1 MTQARLIAAAVALA
15 LFALLAPWAAGDG
28 AADEYKVAN
37 GETLSEI
44 AERHGMTVEE
54 LAQANGIV
62 NPDLILS
69 GQVLV
74 VPGAA
79 GGRGA
84 VPVHGGAGLSGSGG
98 SYVVQAGD
106 TLSDIADRFGVP
118 LVALVQANGLS
129 DPHLI
134 VEGEALVIPVPE
146 IPIGPPAA
154 PETEAI
160 LDEAAAA
167 EGLDHGL
174 VKALAYLESGWQQD
188 AVSHTGAMG
197 VMQIQPTTGYWLESE
212 IFGYEL
218 NIETS
223 AYDNIRAGVRYLSI
237 LMDLTGD
244 TDKALAA
251 YYQGYGALS
260 LGIIYEDTIE
270 YVAAVKAVR
279 DMYWP

>member
-1 MTQARLIAAAVALA
+1 MTQGRLIAASVALV
-15 LFALLAPWAAGDG
+15 LVALLAPWAAGD
-28 AADEYKVAN
+28 AHADDYKVVD
-37 GETLSEI
+37 GDTLSEI

-62 NPDLILS
+62 DPDLILS

-74 VPGAA
+74 VPGGAGGHADVTPAPAA
-79 GGRGA
+79 GGET
-84 VPVHGGAGLSGSGG
+84 
-98 SYVVQAGD
+98 YVVRAGD
-106 TLSDIADRFGVP
+106 TLSGIADRFGIP
-118 LVALVQANGLS
+118 LSALIEVNGIS

-134 VEGEALVIPVPE
+134 VEGDVLAFPLPPSPLLAPDDPEMEAM
-146 IPIGPPAA
+146 
-154 PETEAI
+154 

-167 EGLDHGL
+167 EGLDAGL

-188 AVSHTGAMG
+188 AVSHTGALG
-197 VMQIQPTTGYWLESE
+197 VMQIQPSTGYWLEQE
-212 IFGYEL
+212 IFGYDL

-223 AYDNIRAGVRYLSI
+223 AYDNVRAGVRYLSL

-244 TDKALAA
+244 VDKALAA

-260 LGIIYEDTIE
+260 VGVIYEDTIQ

-279 DMYWP
+279 DMFWA

>member
-1 MTQARLIAAAVALA
+1 MTQARLITAAVALA

-74 VPGAA
+74 VPGGAD
-79 GGRGA
+79 GQSA
-84 VPVHGGAGLSGSGG
+84 VPPPGDTRMSSASG

-118 LVALVQANGLS
+118 LLALVQANGLS

-134 VEGEALVIPVPE
+134 VEGEVLVIPVPE

-197 VMQIQPTTGYWLESE
+197 VMQTQPTTGYWLESE

>member
-1 MTQARLIAAAVALA
+1 MTQARLITVAVALA
-15 LFALLAPWAAGDG
+15 LIALLTPWAAGDSE
-28 AADEYKVAN
+28 ADEYKVAN
-37 GETLSEI
+37 GDTLSEI
-44 AERHGMTVEE
+44 AARNGMTVEE

-74 VPGAA
+74 VPGGAE
-79 GGRGA
+79 GRGA
-84 VPVHGGAGLSGSGG
+84 VPAPGDAGTSSAGG
-98 SYVVQAGD
+98 SYIVRAGD
-106 TLSDIADRFGVP
+106 TLGDIADRLGVP

-134 VEGEALVIPVPE
+134 VEGEVLVIPVPE

-167 EGLDHGL
+167 EGLEPGL
-174 VKALAYLESGWQQD
+174 VKALAYLESGWQQGV
-188 AVSHTGAMG
+188 VSHTGAMG
-197 VMQIQPTTGYWLESE
+197 VMQIQPTTGYWLEDE
-212 IFGYEL
+212 IFGYDL

-223 AYDNIRAGVRYLSI
+223 AHDNIRAGVRYLSI

-260 LGIIYEDTIE
+260 LGIIYEDTIQ